1 MERLKKHHNM
11 KQSVHSKQFYVKYDP
26 ENLHQDTPYPTWQ
39 ELKTNHQTCK
49 KIRKDITKCLDKFN
63 KDQRKAIVN
72 TVRSGKG
79 PALAT
84 LARTLGLNV
93 KKKYSLPDIYYEG
106 IAHTTDQDKAMAME
120 KALNAISNDQKIFDN
135 DPTVFPKSDKFNKD
149 EWEYQTICNN
159 FFKNYRKES
168 NEMSREEND
177 IVLDCLEGTPTKE
190 EISEAIKLLKKDV
203 APGEDGII
211 PRIFLETYDEVAQYI
226 IPIVQNS
233 FWVGQI
239 PECILVSLISPI
251 PKTVPPSADPKEYR
265 PVALASVLLKLFE
278 RIMLTRIL
286 ITMNIM
292 APGLTA
298 QQAGWQPGRS
308 MYEPLI
314 VLLENIKRMQA
325 KSRVT
330 GYLSLDL
337 RKFFDRI
344 PVV

>member
-239 PECILVSLISPI
+239 P
-251 PKTVPPSADPKEYR
+251 PSADPKEYR

-344 PVV
+344 LGFSLSPVANLVCQCA